1 MPESSGFFPL
11 SQRRQ
16 LWETIRP
23 GNYHYKILPDAL
35 IGSVLI
41 GHVLR
46 LSGLRQITERCGRQL
61 NTSNFSS
68 LSHALGRWCYLV
80 YAQAL
85 ICWMQWRR
93 RPRRD
98 DLEAIDG
105 MAVTLPAT
113 QRHRCRKYNSRT
125 VGGGVIWSLCLAA
138 RRGECAVRVLKVTE
152 GAWHDGKRMKGVAL
166 VADGPVCL
174 MDRGFFVLE
183 RVRDW
188 LRGRVRFIVR
198 VRHDAVYQVLKA
210 LSPPRRYGTGRI
222 ELDAR
227 VRLGSERANAHP
239 VARMVRATVGKQ
251 TLVLVTSEMR
261 WSAERVLQ
269 SYKKR
274 DRIEKFHQ
282 VLKDVIGLAHLYS
295 FAQNGLAFLL
305 HVALLLAMLLVMEE
319 PRKEQAEDTV
329 TVLRRA
335 IKTLRR
341 RLGLSDPWK
350 RNTYVN
356 QRKKSRQKC

>member
-188 LRGRVRFIVR
+188 PRGRVRFIVR

-239 VARMVRATVGKQ
+239 VARMVRA
-251 TLVLVTSEMR
+251 
-261 WSAERVLQ
+261 
-269 SYKKR
+269 
-274 DRIEKFHQ
+274 
-282 VLKDVIGLAHLYS
+282 
-295 FAQNGLAFLL
+295 
-305 HVALLLAMLLVMEE
+305 MEE